1 MDFGS
6 VEVFFFNEFWV
17 CGSFLNG
24 VWGRWG
30 FSPRILCPLEFSQW
44 GVGPGGGAVLNGFWV
59 YRTFFNGFWIHESFP
74 NGFWVQRNFPDGV
87 WAPREFSQ
95 RLLCL

>member
-1 MDFGS
+1 MGFG
-6 VEVFFFNEFWV
+6 VDGGFLHGFCVHW
-17 CGSFLNG
+17 SFLNG
-24 VWGRWG
+24 VWA
-30 FSPRILCPLEFSQW
+30 L
-44 GVGPGGGAVLNGFWV
+44 GGGGVLNGFWV
-59 YRTFFNGFWIHESFP
+59 YRTFFNGFWVHESFP